1 MDNLKQRGR
10 SRKKNQNR
18 FLDRLIRGNRRKL
31 SALLCASMVLNGTV
45 TTFPV
50 MAAEAE
56 KDTVSRITL
65 ESSELWDALDDA
77 VEKDSKAVS
86 PEFSGKHREAFEDI
100 FDNNL
105 DLYKLSSAGVT
116 NINGLNVEI
125 YAKVSPESLEAK
137 DSYDEDSVEFVFLVS
152 NGSETE
158 EKSVQIVIDGKASR
172 TVGVAA
178 KSDVEDGEEGAGQLY
193 VPAEPS
199 TEAPAESV
207 QDPVG
212 EAGEGQT
219 GTEET
224 PAEETK
230 PEESLPA
237 DSSEETAGSEE
248 GTLPADETTEA
259 PAEVPE
265 QGEGEAASDD
275 ETEAEVPETPAADDG
290 SDESQAPEEVPGAGD
305 PVEDGSDVQPGTGD
319 EGSVT
324 TPDSSDEGQ
333 QEDSQ
338 PAEDSAPAEDSQ
350 QNGDSSAEPAGDSA
364 PAADD
369 SQSGSAETSDNSGE
383 GVTVAALSVS
393 VHNAPYLA
401 VSGDP
406 LATDAESD
414 DQTETLSTD
423 DTAEENTLGGQWTV
437 DTALMDGK
445 AVAAYVVSGSELK
458 QEQIVNAITV
468 EVDSDSRE
476 EGIYNTIQ
484 AAIDYIVAEQAKEGY
499 DDSTEWVV
507 EVAAGEYNRF
517 LVPHGVSNITIQG
530 QGDATVITTLN
541 DSELDVEKSEKHN
554 SDGQGIIVWGAD
566 ITLKNLKIVSGEDT
580 AGVWYA
586 SAVGTQDGMWGS
598 SDEAYTSLNLVDCTF
613 EGSGSGYAIMPQ
625 RGAFRVE
632 GCDISNYEQAIYFAC
647 DNYYTAECQII
658 NNTIS
663 DCIYAIH
670 GYYGTGSDET
680 QPMVIRDNVISGK
693 SDRFAVVAVLDQSNT
708 GAVKLDIAD
717 NEFHYTIVGGI
728 NQRKDGDVVQG
739 TMEEVQYA
747 NTLEDYSFVV
757 DAYWYAADDYG
768 TTFYAPKY
776 DGKIATWYSDPT
788 QVGDADEETVQ
799 KIIEALNEYG
809 TAGQV
814 IELDS
819 SMQEAFTLVKNAIV
833 IEDYVDA
840 GDLKIEKI
848 VEGNDNDTT
857 DFTFTVKL
865 FREKGTDG
873 EPDTVLNGRY
883 EYTDAEGNTHQVKLV
898 DGQFQV
904 TMKAGESITVQDLLP
919 GTIYEVTEEPSVA
932 YVSEGTNTT
941 GSIVANETQTVTYV
955 NTYDP
960 SGLPEIPDTEWEK
973 SKSKTATQLDENYE
987 SDVTL
992 SLPAYDYKASVDV
1005 VMVIDV
1011 SSSMKDADIAE
1022 AKAAAIAMC
1031 DELASKS
1038 EIDAKVGIVTFDK
1051 EAHNKTEG
1059 LVSLDEAKSAINQIS
1074 ASEDT
1079 NMMAGLMAGKDML
1092 DQGTATDKYL
1102 VVMSDGIPI
1111 YWVDENGEVVSK
1123 TLEKYEK
1130 DKETLISTGP
1140 AGTEPEGSASDDFST
1155 MLSMSQLLGIKDWAS
1170 DSDVWKQVSDTGEII
1185 NSDEYKYTNIQKAT
1199 YMTARYLME
1208 EILGRY
1214 QVKMIAFGTDKYEN
1228 NVVYKYGENFCDWIG
1243 SQNGVSYYKVA
1254 KPGYGGSEGDL
1265 VQAFEDIA
1273 NEMIHVVDAGSQVVD
1288 EIGNTTEYNFDFI
1301 NQIDRLTLTVD
1312 GTKLEAVQI
1321 DDTTYGFG
1329 RDGEGYQFVLHYY
1342 PQGIAFKGNN
1352 YGECF
1357 VWDINIPITI
1367 DMKVSLTYGVK
1378 LMNPQTAEGTYG
1390 QYDADGSKGYDGL
1403 YTNNVAT
1410 LYPVDSNGQEY
1421 QPENFPKPTVS
1432 YTVDNGGDTPVDPTP
1447 GGDTP
1452 VDPAPGGSSGGG
1464 SSSGSGSS
1472 GGGAYTPSGGPGV
1485 TINPEEVPLAPLPDT
1500 STTTTIG
1507 ENEVPLSP
1515 LPKTGETAR
1524 RGWAVMMLSGA
1535 LMALAAVLSRKRE
1548 EER

>member
-1 MDNLKQRGR
+1 
-10 SRKKNQNR
+10 
-18 FLDRLIRGNRRKL
+18 
-31 SALLCASMVLNGTV
+31 
-45 TTFPV
+45 
-50 MAAEAE
+50 
-56 KDTVSRITL
+56 
-65 ESSELWDALDDA
+65 
-77 VEKDSKAVS
+77 
-86 PEFSGKHREAFEDI
+86 
-100 FDNNL
+100 
-105 DLYKLSSAGVT
+105 
-116 NINGLNVEI
+116 
-125 YAKVSPESLEAK
+125 
-137 DSYDEDSVEFVFLVS
+137 
-152 NGSETE
+152 
-158 EKSVQIVIDGKASR
+158 
-172 TVGVAA
+172 
-178 KSDVEDGEEGAGQLY
+178 
-193 VPAEPS
+193 
-199 TEAPAESV
+199 
-207 QDPVG
+207 
-212 EAGEGQT
+212 
-219 GTEET
+219 
-224 PAEETK
+224 
-230 PEESLPA
+230 
-237 DSSEETAGSEE
+237 
-248 GTLPADETTEA
+248 
-259 PAEVPE
+259 
-265 QGEGEAASDD
+265 
-275 ETEAEVPETPAADDG
+275 
-290 SDESQAPEEVPGAGD
+290 
-305 PVEDGSDVQPGTGD
+305 
-319 EGSVT
+319 
-324 TPDSSDEGQ
+324 
-333 QEDSQ
+333 
-338 PAEDSAPAEDSQ
+338 
-350 QNGDSSAEPAGDSA
+350 
-364 PAADD
+364 
-369 SQSGSAETSDNSGE
+369 
-383 GVTVAALSVS
+383 
-393 VHNAPYLA
+393 
-401 VSGDP
+401 
-406 LATDAESD
+406 
-414 DQTETLSTD
+414 
-423 DTAEENTLGGQWTV
+423 
-437 DTALMDGK
+437 
-445 AVAAYVVSGSELK
+445 
-458 QEQIVNAITV
+458 
-468 EVDSDSRE
+468 
-476 EGIYNTIQ
+476 
-484 AAIDYIVAEQAKEGY
+484 
-499 DDSTEWVV
+499 
-507 EVAAGEYNRF
+507 
-517 LVPHGVSNITIQG
+517 
-530 QGDATVITTLN
+530 
-541 DSELDVEKSEKHN
+541 
-554 SDGQGIIVWGAD
+554 
-566 ITLKNLKIVSGEDT
+566 
-580 AGVWYA
+580 
-586 SAVGTQDGMWGS
+586 MWGS
-598 SDEAYTSLNLVDCTF
+598 SNEAYSSLNLVDCTF
-613 EGSGSGYAIMPQ
+613 EGSGSGYAIMPE

-647 DNYYTAECQII
+647 DNYYTADCQII

-670 GYYGTGSDET
+670 GYYGTGSAET

-693 SDRFAVVAVLDQSNT
+693 SDRFAVIAVLDQSNN
-708 GAVKLDIAD
+708 GSVKLDIAD

-728 NQRKDGDVVQG
+728 NQRKDGDVAQG

-1022 AKAAAIAMC
+1022 AKAAALAMC

-1059 LVSLDEAKSAINQIS
+1059 LVSLDEAKAAINQIS
-1074 ASEDT
+1074 ASSDT
-1079 NMMAGLMAGKDML
+1079 NMMAGLMAGKAML
-1092 DQGTATDKYL
+1092 DQGTASDKYL
-1102 VVMSDGIPI
+1102 VLMSDGIPI
-1111 YWVDENGEVVSK
+1111 YWVNENGEVTGK
-1123 TLEKYEK
+1123 ILERYMK
-1130 DKETLISTGP
+1130 DKETLIDKTP
-1140 AGTEPEGSASDDFST
+1140 AGTEPEASENDFSK

-1214 QVKMIAFGTDKYEN
+1214 QVKMIAFGTDKYAN

-1265 VQAFEDIA
+1265 VHAFEDIA

-1329 RDGEGYQFVLHYY
+1329 PDGEGYQFVLHYY
-1342 PQGIAFKGNN
+1342 PQGVAFKGNN

-1378 LMNPQTAEGTYG
+1378 LMNPQTADGTYG

-1432 YTVDNGGDTPVDPTP
+1432 YTVNNGGDTPVDPDPNP
-1447 GGDTP
+1447 GGD
-1452 VDPAPGGSSGGG
+1452 DHDGGNSGGG
-1464 SSSGSGSS
+1464 TS
-1472 GGGAYTPSGGPGV
+1472 GGGGGSTGSGPYNPSGGPGV
-1485 TINPEEVPLAPLPDT
+1485 TIDEDEVPLAPLPDT

-1507 ENEVPLSP
+1507 EDEVPLSP
-1515 LPKTGETAR
+1515 LPKTGETSR
-1524 RGWAVMMLSGA
+1524 RSWAVLMLSGA
-1535 LMALAAVLSRKRE
+1535 LMAVAAVFTRKRE

>member
-56 KDTVSRITL
+56 KDTVSQISL
-65 ESSELWDALDDA
+65 ESRKLWKALDDA
-77 VEKDSKAVS
+77 VENGGEVEA
-86 PEFSGKHREAFEDI
+86 PAFSGEYGNEFENI
-100 FDNNL
+100 FNDGS
-105 DLYKLSSAGVT
+105 DLYKLNSVDET
-116 NINGLNVEI
+116 NTSGLGVEI
-125 YAKVSPESLEAK
+125 YAKVSSENLESK

-158 EKSVQIVIDGKASR
+158 EKSAQIVIDGKASR
-172 TVGVAA
+172 TVDVAA
-178 KSDVEDGEEGAGQLY
+178 TSDVKY

-207 QDPVG
+207 QNPAD

-219 GTEET
+219 GTGET
-224 PAEETK
+224 PAEEIK

-237 DSSEETAGSEE
+237 DSSEETTGSEE
-248 GTLPADETTEA
+248 GTFPADETTEA

-265 QGEGEAASDD
+265 QGEGETASDD

-290 SDESQAPEEVPGAGD
+290 SDESQAPEEVPGTGD

-338 PAEDSAPAEDSQ
+338 PAEDSPLAEDSQ
-350 QNGDSSAEPAGDSA
+350 QNGDSSAEPVGDSA

-369 SQSGSAETSDNSGE
+369 SQSGSAEASDNSGE

-393 VHNAPYLA
+393 LHNAPYLA
-401 VSGDP
+401 ASGDP
-406 LATDAESD
+406 LATDAERD

-423 DTAEENTLGGQWTV
+423 NAAEEDTLGGTWIE
-437 DTALMDGK
+437 DAALMDGK
-445 AVAAYVVSGSELK
+445 AVVAYEVSGSVLK

-468 EVDSDSRE
+468 EVDSDRRE

-530 QGDATVITTLN
+530 QGDDTIISTL
-541 DSELDVEKSEKHN
+541 DGSELDIGH
-554 SDGQGIIVWGAD
+554 SDGQGIIIWGAD
-566 ITLKNLKIVSGEDT
+566 ITLKDLTITSGEEKRN
-580 AGVWYA
+580 AWYA
-586 SAVGTQDGMWGS
+586 SAVGSYDRDVGAG
-598 SDEAYTSLNLVDCTF
+598 DEAYTSVNLDNCTF
-613 EGSGSGYAIMPQ
+613 KGSGTGYAFMPD

-632 GCDISNYEQAIYFAC
+632 GCNISNYEQAIYFAC
-647 DNYYTAECQII
+647 DNYYTADCQII

-670 GYYGTGSDET
+670 GYYGGGSVET

-693 SDRFAVVAVLDQSNT
+693 NDRFAVIAILDQSNN

-728 NQRKDGDVVQG
+728 NQRKDGDVAQG
-739 TMEEVQYA
+739 TMEKVLYA

-757 DAYWYAADDYG
+757 DAYQYADDDYG

-799 KIIEALNEYG
+799 KIVEALNEYG

-819 SMQEAFTLVKNAIV
+819 SMQQAFTLVKNAIV

-1130 DKETLISTGP
+1130 DKETLISKGP

-1432 YTVDNGGDTPVDPTP
+1432 YTVDNGGDTPVDP
-1447 GGDTP
+1447 
-1452 VDPAPGGSSGGG
+1452 APGGSGGGG